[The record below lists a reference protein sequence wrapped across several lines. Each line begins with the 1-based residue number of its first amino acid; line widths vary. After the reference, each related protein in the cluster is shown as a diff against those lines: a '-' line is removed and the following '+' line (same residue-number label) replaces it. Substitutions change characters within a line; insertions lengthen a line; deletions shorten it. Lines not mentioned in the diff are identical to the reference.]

1 MKSNMITDISIVGL
15 EHRYKII
22 EKILWL
28 LLLNYLVPDSTCTH
42 LGRFVGQSDPF
53 GCRISL
59 LLLLTAI
66 MKGPSP
72 CNQQKL

>member
-1 MKSNMITDISIVGL
+1 MITDISIVGL

-53 GCRISL
+53 GCLDKSHVAFESYYESSISL
-59 LLLLTAI
+59 
-66 MKGPSP
+66 
-72 CNQQKL
+72 